1 MIKSVLR
8 EICIILLLCV
18 AIVLIL
24 GVVFYDYIPSNKA
37 VPNKLEAY
45 TTPENIQQEIDEKV
59 IEAEKESVTYTIT
72 GSDLNLYKQ
81 TNSYVSGKPDPFSA
95 STDISEPNNGDNPN
109 INENSQGNSN
119 NENKPITNTTVDP
132 NSTGT
137 FFNNTGLK

>member
-109 INENSQGNSN
+109 TNENNQGNSN